1 MIHNTAIVGG
11 NESKLYTVTL
21 VPRDYFGNNVA
32 ADDCYLYYYDTS
44 GKELHVTKEMIN
56 SHYSF
61 EVAPGII
68 FFRDLHYNGG
78 GVMVMSGDA
87 EQIYRSN
94 DTNSRRI
101 VIAVSG
107 DCELAPYE
115 I

>member
-1 MIHNTAIVGG
+1 MIVNPIVVGEG
-11 NESKLYTVTL
+11 TKMCKVTL
-21 VPRDYFGNNVA
+21 VPYDYFGNNVA
-32 ADDCYLYYYDTS
+32 ADDFYLYYYDTS

-56 SHYSF
+56 ANYTF
-61 EVAPGII
+61 YAAPGII
-68 FFRDLHYNGG
+68 FFRNLHYNGG
-78 GVMVMSGDA
+78 GVSVESGDA

-94 DTNSRRI
+94 DTSSRRI